1 MQEDLLNKWF
11 CEADLE
17 HPPLERP
24 SKRRRLDNPDT
35 DAPNQLPEPSISRR
49 ARSIE
54 CPVITTPA
62 SPSPYKPF
70 QEGYWNSLEL
80 PVARVLWLNR
90 FRDTVFP
97 PEQEALGPYSR
108 NSIASPTVRRSQSDS
123 HLLDTRRHIQSEFS
137 QMEDTSMP
145 PPSPAA
151 TSQYRNSIPALY
163 DRGRTPSRS
172 GRSEVTGGSSQTG
185 RIDATNTNYRSK
197 VLKRNGINILNATAP
212 LSAELAAEA
221 HNTRRRRDSPG
232 LSDQLAAEI
241 CGQILMRGDDE
252 ESSVEGLLPEKGI
265 LPRDRRDD
273 PRSHQ
278 HLRYIRRMPYSKAFP
293 LPKAI
298 KPNDFAEEAQSNTQS
313 IVIPSPDIAY
323 GYTLEGFN
331 SNQRFA
337 LGCTIR
343 GVDLDRLS
351 MPAKDLFWP
360 FLVVEFKAL
369 PTGGNIY
376 WATNQCA
383 GGGAVSVKATQTL
396 FALASQFC
404 EGFSDPMEAVAYS
417 AAIDGELAIMYMHWF
432 DDGQYYM
439 ERINIYLLS
448 RPAELIQFRK
458 QVRNI
463 LDWAFSTRLDMI
475 KSALDVVSTS
485 GHKGVKRPISP
496 PAS

>member
-11 CEADLE
+11 CEADLK

-24 SKRRRLDNPDT
+24 AKRRRLDKPDI
-35 DAPNQLPEPSISRR
+35 DASKQPPAPSISRR
-49 ARSIE
+49 ARSIG
-54 CPVITTPA
+54 CPAITTPA
-62 SPSPYKPF
+62 SPSPYKPV
-70 QEGYWNSLEL
+70 QEGYWNSLDL
-80 PVARVLWLNR
+80 PAARRRWLNR
-90 FRDTVFP
+90 FRDTALP
-97 PEQEALGPYSR
+97 QEQEGSGLHSF
-108 NSIASPTVRRSQSDS
+108 ASPGFRRSQSDS
-123 HLLDTRRHIQSEFS
+123 GVLYTRRHIQFESS
-137 QMEDTSMP
+137 PTADMSMP
-145 PPSPAA
+145 PPTPAA
-151 TSQYRNSIPALY
+151 TSEYRNSIPALS
-163 DRGRTPSRS
+163 DRGRTSSRS

-185 RIDATNTNYRSK
+185 RIDATNTNYRAK
-197 VLKRNGINILNATAP
+197 VLKRNGIYILNATAP

-221 HNTRRRRDSPG
+221 DHTRRRRDSPG

-298 KPNDFAEEAQSNTQS
+298 KPNDFAEEVQSNIQS

-323 GYTLEGFN
+323 GYTLEGFS

-351 MPAKDLFWP
+351 MPAKDLLWP
-360 FLVVEFKAL
+360 FLIVEFKAL

-383 GGGAVSVKATQTL
+383 GGGAVSVKATQSL
-396 FALASQFC
+396 YALASQFS

-485 GHKGVKRPISP
+485 GHKGIKRPISP

>member
-17 HPPLERP
+17 HPPRERP
-24 SKRRRLDNPDT
+24 SKRRRLDNPDR
-35 DAPNQLPEPSISRR
+35 DASKQPPAPSISPR
-49 ARSIE
+49 AQSIE
-54 CPVITTPA
+54 CLPIITPA
-62 SPSPYKPF
+62 SHTPYKPS
-70 QEGYWNSLEL
+70 QESHWNSFDL
-80 PVARVLWLNR
+80 PAARQLWRTR
-90 FRDTVFP
+90 FRGAGLLQ
-97 PEQEALGPYSR
+97 EQKVSGPYSI
-108 NSIASPTVRRSQSDS
+108 SSPRIRKSQSDS
-123 HLLDTRRHIQSEFS
+123 YLMDTRRHSQSEFS
-137 QMEDTSMP
+137 QMADISMP
-145 PPSPAA
+145 PPSPAV
-151 TSQYRNSIPALY
+151 TSQIQNSIPALS

-172 GRSEVTGGSSQTG
+172 GRSDVTGGSSQTG
-185 RIDATNTNYRSK
+185 RIDATNTNYRAE
-197 VLKRNGINILNATAP
+197 VLQKNGIYILNATVP
-212 LSAELAAEA
+212 LSAKLAAEA
-221 HNTRRRRDSPG
+221 DTTRRRRDSAG
-232 LSDQLAAEI
+232 LSDQLAADI
-241 CGQILMRGDDE
+241 CRQILMRGDDE

-298 KPNDFAEEAQSNTQS
+298 LPNDFTEEVRTNVQS
-313 IVIPSPDIAY
+313 IIIPSPDIAY
-323 GYTLEGFN
+323 GYTREGFS

-337 LGCTIR
+337 QGSAIR
-343 GVDLDRLS
+343 GVDLNRLS

-383 GGGAVSVKATQTL
+383 GGGAVAVKATQTL
-396 FALASQFC
+396 YALASQFS
-404 EGFSDPMEAVAYS
+404 EAFSNPMEAVAYS

-432 DDGQYYM
+432 DDGQYFM
-439 ERINIYLLS
+439 KRINIYLLS

-463 LDWAFSTRLDMI
+463 LDWAFSTRLKKI
-475 KSALDVVSTS
+475 QSALDVVSTS
-485 GHKGVKRPISP
+485 GSKGIKRPISP
-496 PAS
+496 PVT